1 MVCPCS
7 KIWTIFFIRRKF
19 EWCDIFYFAVIYDND
34 ITDYFIETLVRIL
47 NPNDLNRSMTKEIFI
62 ALEKRYVF
70 TMADLDVV
78 APCYEYFMQR
88 IQEIQS
94 ADVRIKLDIVN
105 IDFPQYFVYERSKD
119 LTIMKF
125 RLC

>member
-1 MVCPCS
+1 M
-7 KIWTIFFIRRKF
+7 
-19 EWCDIFYFAVIYDND
+19 
-34 ITDYFIETLVRIL
+34 
-47 NPNDLNRSMTKEIFI
+47 NPNDLNRTKTKEIFI

-88 IQEIQS
+88 IQEMQS
-94 ADVRIKLDIVN
+94 TDDRIKLDIVN
-105 IDFPQYFVYERSKD
+105 IDFPQYFIYERSKD

-125 RLC
+125 SIC